1 MDKRRHTKLIAL
13 DLGGLYKVSWGG
25 SNETTL
31 CKLVKV
37 TPKGFNLLIVK
48 ENKMFLY
55 PHLYPSK
62 RHQQSINKHIFFINK
77 GLFITKYYGNHD

>member
-1 MDKRRHTKLIAL
+1 MRLVKLVYL
-13 DLGGLYKVSWGG
+13 ELGGLYLVKWFN
-25 SNETTL
+25 NEPIL

-37 TPKGFNLLIVK
+37 TPKGFNLLKVK

-62 RHQQSINKHIFFINK
+62 KHEQSELQKVFFINQN
-77 GLFITKYYGNHD
+77 LNITKYYGKSNY